1 MDMMQGNASTWAEDF
16 LRRITLFEKCSADD
30 LNRLAISM
38 RKHVYNKGETILFQ
52 GIISHQLYLVV
63 AGMVDVFSRK
73 DKITRFLA
81 NLQKGAF
88 FGEISLVKSCAATAT
103 IKAAVDE
110 TEIYTLD
117 YDIIKEIMD
126 RQPDLKAD
134 LEEKI
139 RERNRLRLE
148 AFEKQKEE
156 LAGAATAAAPAAPA
170 APATTY

>member
-1 MDMMQGNASTWAEDF
+1 METTQGTASTWAEDF
-16 LRRITLFEKCSADD
+16 LRRITLFEKCSQDD
-30 LNRLAISM
+30 LHKLALSM

-63 AGMVDVFSRK
+63 AGMVAVFSRK
-73 DKITRFLA
+73 DKVTRFLA
-81 NLQKGAF
+81 NLERGSF

-117 YDIIKEIMD
+117 YDVIKEILD
-126 RQPDLKAD
+126 RQPEVKAD

-156 LAGAATAAAPAAPA
+156 LAAPPPAPAAA
-170 APATTY
+170 VGTTY